1 MMQLGKHY
9 KEFLTKEKVDQIIEE
24 LRNSKSNFN
33 S

>member
-24 LRNSKSNFN
+24 LRTASKH
-33 S
+33 